1 MLTQELFDK
10 ITYTLVRTFNPME
23 IYLFGSYAWGTPDE
37 ESDVDLLIVLEKCD
51 PKDLYKATVAGYS
64 ALGDIAAFQ
73 KDIIIIDKKEFDQAI
88 TDPTRLFY
96 KIKQK
101 GKVLYA
107 RA

>member
-1 MLTQELFDK
+1 MSEHLIPWKYIFLDHM
-10 ITYTLVRTFNPME
+10 RGAP
-23 IYLFGSYAWGTPDE
+23 PDE